1 MRPSLSKSIWS
12 PDRIARVQNWGI
24 NQEMCPQFGSWVWR
38 GILGWGLRCAYM
50 HFLPCPY
57 PSLLQRQHALKAALY
72 PDGFT
77 WQSFWRWSPIRTG
90 EAPVFLFTFIR
101 CSAVWPHYR
110 LCLCV
115 VQSYPA
121 VCDPT
126 DCSTPGFPILHYFLE
141 LTQIHVHCVGDAI
154 QPSHSL
160 LPRSPA
166 LSLPSISKS
175 FPVSQLF
182 PSGGHS
188 IGAPA
193 SASVL
198 PMNIQGWFPLGWT
211 DLIFLQSKGFLGRQL
226 LCS

>member
-77 WQSFWRWSPIRTG
+77 WQSFWRWSPTRTG

-126 DCSTPGFPILHYFLE
+126 DCSTPGFPVLNYFLE
-141 LTQIHVHCVGDAI
+141 LTQTHVHCVGDAI

-166 LSLPSISKS
+166 LSLPSIRVFSSESALPIRWPQYWSSGFSVSPSNEYSGLIS
-175 FPVSQLF
+175 FRMDWFDL
-182 PSGGHS
+182 
-188 IGAPA
+188 PA
-193 SASVL
+193 V
-198 PMNIQGWFPLGWT
+198 QGIL
-211 DLIFLQSKGFLGRQL
+211 R
-226 LCS
+226 